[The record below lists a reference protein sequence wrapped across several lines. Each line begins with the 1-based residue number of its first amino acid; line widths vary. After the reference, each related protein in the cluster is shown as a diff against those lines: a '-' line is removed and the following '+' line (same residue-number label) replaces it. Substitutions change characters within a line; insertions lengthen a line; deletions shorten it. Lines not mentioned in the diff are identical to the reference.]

1 MQEKVQPVVASQ
13 SRHRFWW
20 FMPKP
25 FDWLS
30 SSLYIGI
37 FIVGVVSAP
46 ARIAL
51 WQIPLLTGV
60 LLALLLI
67 DRLEY
72 WRYGEQV
79 PLRAAVLLF
88 ILRIVLILC
97 TIPLE
102 GFNFTPFLFLIP
114 PYLAVVYFGNRV
126 GYAMAALAIAAY
138 LGAVWW
144 HQHEWYLNTLTV
156 FLAIIYSFAVV
167 FVVLMARVVCLE
179 KAGRVREQA
188 SRVRAEEL
196 LAEVERS
203 HRQLQAYA
211 ERVAEL
217 ATIEERN
224 RIAREIHDGL
234 GHALTAI
241 TLQLEKALVYQ
252 EKQPEVA
259 VQAVSDAKRVAKD
272 ALQDV
277 RRSVRVLRTERE
289 PISLIQQITL
299 LVEQLRENAL
309 AVDFEVVGSEERFS
323 GDSLMTLYRVAQEG
337 FTNIQKHA
345 QASAVRVR
353 LHFAEDEAH
362 LSISDNGRGFDTE
375 HRQQQPERLD
385 GGYGLQGIRERLA
398 LVGGSFQVVSQEG
411 RGTQLLA
418 TVTRTGIP
426 APVHQLFLEHIEN
439 A

>member
-1 MQEKVQPVVASQ
+1 MQEKLRTSSQ
-13 SRHRFWW
+13 RQRRLWW
-20 FMPKP
+20 LMPKA

-30 SSLYIGI
+30 TSLYIGI
-37 FIVGVVSAP
+37 FIVAIVPAP
-46 ARIAL
+46 PRIAS
-51 WQIPLLTGV
+51 WQIPLLAAI
-60 LLALLLI
+60 LLTLLLI

-88 ILRIVLILC
+88 ILRIVLIQC

-102 GFNFTPFLFLIP
+102 GFNFTPFLYLIL
-114 PYLAVVYFGNRV
+114 PYLAVMYFGNRV
-126 GYAMAALAIAAY
+126 GYVIAALAIGVY
-138 LGAVWW
+138 LAAVWW
-144 HQHEWYLNTLTV
+144 HQHDWYLNTV
-156 FLAIIYSFAVV
+156 SIFLAIIFCFGVV
-167 FVVLMARVVCLE
+167 FVVLMARVVRLE
-179 KAGRVREQA
+179 RAGRAREQA

-196 LAEVERS
+196 LAEVERA

-217 ATIEERN
+217 AATEERN

-234 GHALTAI
+234 GHALIAI

-252 EKQPEVA
+252 DKQPEVA
-259 VQAVSDAKRVAKD
+259 VQAISDAKRVAKD

-289 PISLIQQITL
+289 PFACTQGITL

-309 AVDFEVVGSEERFS
+309 TVDFEVDGSEERFS
-323 GDSLMTLYRVAQEG
+323 NDTLMTLYRVAQEG

-345 QASAVRVR
+345 QASSVRVR
-353 LHFAEDEAH
+353 LHFAGDEAH
-362 LSISDNGRGFDTE
+362 LSISDNGRGFDAE
-375 HRQQQPERLD
+375 YRLQQPERLD

-411 RGTQLLA
+411 HGTQLLA

-426 APVHQLFLEHIEN
+426 SPVHQVVLEHIEN

>member
-1 MQEKVQPVVASQ
+1 MQEKLRTSSERQR
-13 SRHRFWW
+13 RHRLWW
-20 FMPKP
+20 LMPKA

-30 SSLYIGI
+30 TSLYIGI
-37 FIVGVVSAP
+37 FIVAIVPAP
-46 ARIAL
+46 PRIAS
-51 WQIPLLTGV
+51 WQIPLLAGILFT
-60 LLALLLI
+60 LLLI
-67 DRLEY
+67 DRLEF

-88 ILRIVLILC
+88 ILRIVLIQC

-102 GFNFTPFLFLIP
+102 GFNFTPFLYLIL
-114 PYLAVVYFGNRV
+114 PYLAVMYFGNRV
-126 GYAMAALAIAAY
+126 GYAMAALVVVVY
-138 LGAVWW
+138 LAVVWW
-144 HQHEWYLNTLTV
+144 HQHDWYLNTISI
-156 FLAIIYSFAVV
+156 FLAIIYSFGVV
-167 FVVLMARVVCLE
+167 FVVLMARVVRLE
-179 KAGRVREQA
+179 RAGRAREQA

-196 LAEVERS
+196 LAEVERA

-217 ATIEERN
+217 AATEERN

-234 GHALTAI
+234 GHALIAI

-252 EKQPEVA
+252 DKQPGVV
-259 VQAVSDAKRVAKD
+259 VQAISDAKRVAKD

-277 RRSVRVLRTERE
+277 RHSVRVLRTERE
-289 PISLIQQITL
+289 PFACTQGITL

-309 AVDFEVVGSEERFS
+309 TVDFEVDGSEERFS
-323 GDSLMTLYRVAQEG
+323 NDTLMTLYRVAQEG

-345 QASAVRVR
+345 QAIAVRVR
-353 LHFAEDEAH
+353 LHFDEDEAH
-362 LSISDNGRGFDTE
+362 LSISDNGRGFDAE
-375 HRQQQPERLD
+375 YRQQQPERLD
-385 GGYGLQGIRERLA
+385 GGYGLRGIRERLA

-411 RGTQLLA
+411 HGTQLLA

-426 APVHQLFLEHIEN
+426 APVHQVVLEHIEN